1 MLKTFFKRHVTLVV
15 MVAVNIPLLIILLVQ
30 YRSLVELERTMPIAN
45 KAWMRKFLVTVDSQI
60 EDFYKETADKT
71 LTIPAGTFERGNFP
85 NNVSDIGAYFQNNP
99 PRGAKRLFVGFTG
112 EDMGKD
118 YSMVLFY
125 NPKLKEFH
133 REPGSQQWRA
143 AHAASSYWLYH
154 SIINA
159 VPRSTGMCVDE
170 QDPENPIITKP
181 ILDKESKVIGAV
193 GMIVDDTY
201 FRKEVLPCL
210 INRSVRQFFPDDH
223 KNIIVALYDP
233 KGNLAL
239 ATESIEGKKFEVGEQ
254 LQFIFK
260 NWYLKVLMRN
270 STQEQAA
277 KRVFAINI
285 SLSAFMMCLL
295 VGVVFMT
302 IRTATREMK
311 LSQMKADFV
320 SNVSHELRTP
330 LASIRV
336 FGEFMRLNRV
346 RDREKINE
354 YWRIYR
360 EREQATNTTDQQY
373 TRFLQNRI
381 GWKDL

>member
-159 VPRSTGMCVDE
+159 VPRSTRMCVHE

-181 ILDKESKVIGAV
+181 ILDKELKVIGAV

-239 ATESIEGKKFEVGEQ
+239 ATESI
-254 LQFIFK
+254 
-260 NWYLKVLMRN
+260 
-270 STQEQAA
+270 
-277 KRVFAINI
+277 
-285 SLSAFMMCLL
+285 
-295 VGVVFMT
+295 
-302 IRTATREMK
+302 
-311 LSQMKADFV
+311 
-320 SNVSHELRTP
+320 
-330 LASIRV
+330 
-336 FGEFMRLNRV
+336 
-346 RDREKINE
+346 
-354 YWRIYR
+354 
-360 EREQATNTTDQQY
+360 
-373 TRFLQNRI
+373 
-381 GWKDL
+381 